1 MIKFFILIC
10 LYIYFFILK
19 YNYFKIFIVKQCRVE
34 GGTTVEADGDAPLKA
49 PSQWKPLLLLIP
61 LRLGL
66 SEINPIYI
74 NGLKVIKK

>member
-1 MIKFFILIC
+1 M
-10 LYIYFFILK
+10 
-19 YNYFKIFIVKQCRVE
+19 
-34 GGTTVEADGDAPLKA
+34 EADGAVPLKA

-74 NGLKVIKK
+74 NGLKVIKKSILAWMAKIGVKYEWS

>member
-1 MIKFFILIC
+1 M
-10 LYIYFFILK
+10 
-19 YNYFKIFIVKQCRVE
+19 
-34 GGTTVEADGDAPLKA
+34 EADDNIPLKA

-66 SEINPIYI
+66 NEINPIYI